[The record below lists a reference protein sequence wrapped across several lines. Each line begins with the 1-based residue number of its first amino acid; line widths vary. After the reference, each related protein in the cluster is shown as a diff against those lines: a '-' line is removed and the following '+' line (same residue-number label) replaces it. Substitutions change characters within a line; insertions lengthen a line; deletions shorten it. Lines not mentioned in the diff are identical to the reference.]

1 MVVGPWWRVAR
12 FLSHHVPA
20 FEQGASMGR
29 LIVVKAPKGE
39 SVGIV
44 IGRQSLPGE
53 VCEFAEVTAAGD
65 ELVNKYGRPE
75 PEEAEA
81 EVVVVELAHP
91 LLDMNAK
98 EARAWAGAVPEGA
111 VDVLADAL
119 AAEKDGRGRKSVIK
133 AIEARLDEL
142 TGGD

>member
-1 MVVGPWWRVAR
+1 
-12 FLSHHVPA
+12 
-20 FEQGASMGR
+20 MGR

-65 ELVNKYGRPE
+65 ELVIKYGRPE
-75 PEEAEA
+75 PEEAEVV
-81 EVVVVELAHP
+81 EVVHPIVELT
-91 LLDMNAK
+91 AK
-98 EARAWAGAVPEGA
+98 EAKAWAAEVPEGA